1 MSEKD
6 GREKRPSPRAFFTN
20 LQVDMPWKEKA
31 KLLVRNNLIKITR
44 GQSCCG
50 HPGEPGC

>member
-1 MSEKD
+1 MCEKD
-6 GREKRPSPRAFFTN
+6 GRRKRPSPRAFFTN
-20 LQVDMPWKEKA
+20 LQVDMPWTEKA

>member
-1 MSEKD
+1 MCEENERK
-6 GREKRPSPRAFFTN
+6 KRLSMRAYFTN
-20 LQVDMPWKEKA
+20 MKSDIPRMEKA
-31 KLLVRNNLIKITR
+31 RLLARNSLIRLTR